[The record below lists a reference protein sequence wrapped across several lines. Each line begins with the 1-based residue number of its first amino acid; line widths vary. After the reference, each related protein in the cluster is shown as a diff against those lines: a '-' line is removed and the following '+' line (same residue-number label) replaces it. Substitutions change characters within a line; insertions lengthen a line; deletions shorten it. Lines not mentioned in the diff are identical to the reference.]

1 MCEKSNLQLR
11 GIFITNEC
19 LTNRVNYTNS
29 PVDEGGK
36 SSLFIILPTLSI
48 LISPSRPGEENW
60 SQEFQSPSTTTITT
74 LNLQIT
80 RSISFTTNNHVHLTL
95 GRKKWWYGTSY
106 GHHHPLHQF
115 RSLHFQ
121 SMFTDSIRVYGLWMY
136 KSARI
141 TLCNQILP
149 RILAVSERNR
159 DSTYRAPITIAWSEF
174 GLCRCGYSVQFN
186 RSDSICWHWMM
197 QRMPQSAQRRKLLA
211 GFWSQAM
218 SFAGRRMRW

>member
-1 MCEKSNLQLR
+1 MCEKSNLLLR

-29 PVDEGGK
+29 PCRRGRKIIIIVHHPPNSEHLH
-36 SSLFIILPTLSI
+36 SSAVGQG
-48 LISPSRPGEENW
+48 RKNW

-121 SMFTDSIRVYGLWMY
+121 SMFTDRIRVYGL
-136 KSARI
+136 
-141 TLCNQILP
+141 
-149 RILAVSERNR
+149 
-159 DSTYRAPITIAWSEF
+159 
-174 GLCRCGYSVQFN
+174 
-186 RSDSICWHWMM
+186 
-197 QRMPQSAQRRKLLA
+197 
-211 GFWSQAM
+211 
-218 SFAGRRMRW
+218 

>member
-1 MCEKSNLQLR
+1 MCEKSNLLLR

-29 PVDEGGK
+29 PCRRGRKIIIIVHHPPNSEHLH
-36 SSLFIILPTLSI
+36 SSAVGQG
-48 LISPSRPGEENW
+48 RKNW

-121 SMFTDSIRVYGLWMY
+121 SMFTDRIRVYGLWMY

-141 TLCNQILP
+141 SLCNQILP
-149 RILAVSERNR
+149 RMLAVSDRNR
-159 DSTYRAPITIAWSEF
+159 DSTYRAPITVAWSE
-174 GLCRCGYSVQFN
+174 LIRA
-186 RSDSICWHWMM
+186 
-197 QRMPQSAQRRKLLA
+197 MP
-211 GFWSQAM
+211 
-218 SFAGRRMRW
+218 MRL